1 MRVLSLCSVKA
12 PPSHL
17 SYIIC
22 SLNNGGTLKNSEPTS
37 VKWPQ
42 KHSIGT
48 AAAGAA
54 LSLGL
59 LLFSPPP
66 LSLAADS
73 FSAIEPSPLTPS
85 PSMEVC
91 EEEEREFWAEAAAP
105 NLATNEAIVQE
116 AWEIVNESFLDTG
129 RHRWSPD
136 SWLHKKD
143 DILSTSIKTRSKAHD
158 TIRRM
163 LASLGDPYTHFLTP
177 DEFSKMARYDM
188 TGIGINLREI
198 PDGNGDIK
206 LKVLGLI
213 LDGVAHAAGVRQD

>member
-1 MRVLSLCSVKA
+1 MRVLSLCSVKP

-22 SLNNGGTLKNSEPTS
+22 SLNNSGTLKNSEPTS
-37 VKWPQ
+37 VKWSQ

-48 AAAGAA
+48 AATGAA

-59 LLFSPPP
+59 LLFSPPS

-85 PSMEVC
+85 PSME
-91 EEEEREFWAEAAAP
+91 
-105 NLATNEAIVQE
+105 
-116 AWEIVNESFLDTG
+116 
-129 RHRWSPD
+129 
-136 SWLHKKD
+136 HKKD
-143 DILSTSIKTRSKAHD
+143 NTLSSSIRTRLKAHD

-177 DEFSKMARYDM
+177 DEGKRRRIRANREERLSEEKEQTTGREIEKRAKQFCLNLFSKMARYDM

-213 LDGVAHAAGVRQD
+213 LDGVAHAAGVRQKGKVTNSNYES